1 MKKKNII
8 LFILLNTLLLSGC
21 ADKEMKVPLEDIGM
35 VSTIAFD
42 YIDEEMMKLT
52 VAIPQFSPEAK
63 ENTQIFSVTTDM
75 ISKGIVEIE
84 MQSDKKIVLNQ
95 LRVVLFNE
103 KFAQSGRMQKMIKHF
118 YRESS
123 VGNKVL
129 IAIVKEDGE
138 EILKADYPDKPNINL
153 YINDLLQPSINTA
166 FNPNTNIHDFIYTQ
180 TSTVHDSIVPIV
192 HKKDGIIKMEEVAV
206 FKGQEMLESIPHEEA
221 LIIQALQ
228 GRKNLAPLALEFD
241 DGKEKLVLDL
251 ISNKVKMK
259 SNKSME
265 TPKLSITLKI
275 EGTLVD
281 YVGQRNNEL
290 QSLEQITKLEEDI
303 DKHTSKQVEEF
314 LNKLKELEV
323 DPIGLAEE
331 FRRHYHGKWDKEKTN
346 EIISKLQVDVHVETS
361 IISTGNLK

>member
-1 MKKKNII
+1 MMKKKIT
-8 LFILLNTLLLSGC
+8 LLVLTILLTGC
-21 ADKEMKVPLEDIGM
+21 SDKELKVPLEDIGM
-35 VSTIAFD
+35 VSTLSFD
-42 YIDEEMMKLT
+42 YIDEETMKLT

-103 KFAQSGRMQKMIKHF
+103 EFAKHGRMLKMIRHL
-118 YRESS
+118 YRNSA

-129 IAIVKEDGE
+129 IAIVKDNGE
-138 EILKADYPDKPNINL
+138 EILKEDYPDKPNVNM
-153 YINDLLQPSINTA
+153 YINDLLLPSINTA
-166 FNPNTNIHDFIYTQ
+166 FNPNTNIHDFIYSQ
-180 TSTVHDSIVPIV
+180 TSTVHDSVVPIV
-192 HKKDGIIKMEEVAV
+192 EKKDGKMKIEEVAV
-206 FKGQEMLESIPHEEA
+206 FKGQEMLESIPHDEA

-228 GRKNLAPLALEFD
+228 GRKNLAPLALELG
-241 DGKEKLVLDL
+241 DGDEKLVLDL
-251 ISNKVKMK
+251 ITNKVKMK

-265 TPKLSITLKI
+265 EPKLSITLKT

-281 YVGQRNNEL
+281 YIGYRGAEL
-290 QSLEQITKLEEDI
+290 DSLEKISELEKDI

-314 LNKLKELEV
+314 IDKLKELEV
-323 DPIGLAEE
+323 DPIGLSEE
-331 FRRHYHGKWDKEKTN
+331 FRRYYHGKWDKKKTN
-346 EIISKLQVDVHVETS
+346 DIISKLQVDVQVETS

>member
-1 MKKKNII
+1 MKKYITF
-8 LFILLNTLLLSGC
+8 LVLTILLTGC
-21 ADKEMKVPLEDIGM
+21 ADKELKVPLEDIGM
-35 VSTIAFD
+35 VSTLSFD

-84 MQSDKKIVLNQ
+84 MESDKKIVLNQ

-103 KFAQSGRMQKMIKHF
+103 EFAKHGRMRKMIQHL
-118 YRESS
+118 YRDSS

-129 IAIVKEDGE
+129 IAVVKENGE
-138 EILKADYPDKPNINL
+138 ELLKDDYPDKPNINL
-153 YINDLLQPSINTA
+153 YINDLLMPSINTA

-192 HKKDGIIKMEEVAV
+192 DKRDGIIKIEEVAV
-206 FKGQEMLESIPHEEA
+206 FKGRKMLESIPHNEA

-228 GRKNLAPLALEFD
+228 GRKNLAPLALELE
-241 DGKEKLVLDL
+241 DGDREDKLVMDL
-251 ISNKVKMK
+251 INNKVNMK
-259 SNKSME
+259 SNKSLE
-265 TPKLSITLKI
+265 TPKLSITLKM

-281 YVGQRNNEL
+281 YVGHRAGEL
-290 QSLEQITKLEEDI
+290 ESLDKITELEEDI

-314 LNKLKELEV
+314 LDKLKELEV

-331 FRRHYHGKWDKEKTN
+331 FRKHYHGKWDKEKTN
-346 EIISKLQVDVHVETS
+346 DIISKLQVDVKVETS